1 MGGFNYGGKGDGT
14 GWSSERGDGTAPGG
28 GSHGTGGRDSTS
40 GGSKGKSGSWAEAG
54 PVSVALINAAIDEA
68 IKNGLPRGTVAATST
83 PAYKAMRAAIDNL
96 PLDKQ
101 PAARTQAARAW
112 QKAHDSM
119 PDKVTTRTETGGS
132 NNNRTIIRT
141 HDNEAKKTQ
150 SKAIVQV
157 KADLDNALKRN
168 QEAERQRQAEKA
180 RKAEEARKAAE
191 AKAKAEAEAKRKAE
205 EARKAAEAKAKA
217 DAEAKRKAEEA
228 RKAAEAK
235 AKADAE
241 AKRKAEEARKAAEAK
256 AKADAEAK
264 RKADEA
270 KKKEEEAVK
279 DAVKFTADF
288 YKEVFNVYGE
298 KAEQLAKGLANQ
310 AKGKK
315 VRNVEDALK
324 AYDKYKA
331 NINKK
336 INAKDREAIAK
347 SIESV
352 DVKQAAKNISKFG
365 KGLGYTSLAIDAAE
379 WAGALK
385 EAIKTDNWRQFFVK
399 TETIAAGMAASAV
412 TGFAF
417 SIILGGPVGLLGYGL
432 IMAGVGALI
441 DDEAME
447 KVNKFIGI

>member
-241 AKRKAEEARKAAEAK
+241 AKRKA
-256 AKADAEAK
+256 
-264 RKADEA
+264 DEA

>member
-205 EARKAAEAKAKA
+205 EARKAAK
-217 DAEAKRKAEEA
+217 
-228 RKAAEAK
+228 AK

-288 YKEVFNVYGE
+288 YKEVFKVYGE

-347 SIESV
+347 ALESV

-432 IMAGVGALI
+432 TMAGVGALI

>member
-141 HDNEAKKTQ
+141 HDNETKKTQ

-191 AKAKAEAEAKRKAE
+191 AKAKAE
-205 EARKAAEAKAKA
+205 
-217 DAEAKRKAEEA
+217 AEAKRKAEEA